1 MPAPFPALGY
11 DCVTSMDAERA
22 SALKA
27 AGMAFCTRYLGSI
40 TSTEMACILDA
51 GLLLSLVTYAD
62 KWTPSQTVS
71 ELTALGVPQ
80 GATVWLDVESVKEDA
95 ATVTQAINA
104 WADAVTAGGWQPGL
118 YVGASQPLSAVEVYQ
133 LRVVRYWKSM
143 SQVVEPQCGWSMV
156 QLYKT
161 TTIAGTEVDVD
172 VVSYDYQGRLP
183 TFIKA

>member
-11 DCVTSMDAERA
+11 DCVTAMDAGRA
-22 SALKA
+22 QALKA
-27 AGMAFCTRYLGSI
+27 AGMSFCVRYLGSI
-40 TSTEMACILDA
+40 TATEMQVILDA

-62 KWTPSQTVS
+62 QWSPSATVS
-71 ELTALGVPQ
+71 ELTALGVPS
-80 GATVWLDVESVKEDA
+80 GVTIWLDVESVKEDA
-95 ATVTQAINA
+95 ATVTNAINA
-104 WADAVTAGGWQPGL
+104 WADAVSAGGWQPGL
-118 YVGASQPLSAVEVYQ
+118 YVGAAQPLSAEELYQ

-143 SQVVEPQCGWSMV
+143 SQVVELQCGWSMV